1 MNSKRTSE
9 RRLVKSNELAYNRMN
24 SRIIEEHK
32 TFPNYDC
39 ELALLGLEVFDD
51 NDEKLVHAVVVAQ
64 NEATWDIVKIAVQHN
79 RPLRQRK
86 PRVLTHDDQKKL
98 FMKLEDKSFKSYEEL
113 AEAVKE
119 AFKGAK
125 KSIEEAMNETESI

>member
-1 MNSKRTSE
+1 M
-9 RRLVKSNELAYNRMN
+9 
-24 SRIIEEHK
+24 
-32 TFPNYDC
+32 
-39 ELALLGLEVFDD
+39 
-51 NDEKLVHAVVVAQ
+51 HAVVVAQ